1 MRTLRF
7 LQFFFRRIFMSFP
20 KKRRRAKVDGD
31 ESFLAVL
38 RHFKPFGQ
46 LDTKI
51 ARARAQDE
59 PVLYAHVLPG
69 LDVLLCSVRGAQPPY
84 PAVEE
89 LHRRCIECITNA
101 LEQPLDGLENGGYW
115 YEANGFGI
123 LVFASRA
130 RTQILSEFGA
140 SASARSR
147 RGARRQDA
155 GDAASR
161 PLRYCSHRWTGFW
174 RRRGVWRVA
183 VGDDAE
189 VLGPGLAVGV
199 NAGVLGSGLAV
210 GVNAGLLGSCVS
222 GRS

>member
-7 LQFFFRRIFMSFP
+7 LQIFFRRVFMSFP
-20 KKRRRAKVDGD
+20 KRRKRVKADGD

-84 PAVEE
+84 PAIDD
-89 LHRRCIECITNA
+89 LHRRCVESITNA

-115 YEANGFGI
+115 YEADGFGF

-130 RTQILSEFGA
+130 RGKILTEFGA
-140 SASARSR
+140 TRIGAR
-147 RGARRQDA
+147 RGVRRQDA
-155 GDAASR
+155 AGDAAPRS
-161 PLRYCSHRWTGFW
+161 LR
-174 RRRGVWRVA
+174 
-183 VGDDAE
+183 
-189 VLGPGLAVGV
+189 
-199 NAGVLGSGLAV
+199 
-210 GVNAGLLGSCVS
+210 
-222 GRS
+222 

>member
-1 MRTLRF
+1 MRTLRLVQF
-7 LQFFFRRIFMSFP
+7 LFRRMFMSFP
-20 KKRRRAKVDGD
+20 KKRKRVKADSD

-38 RHFKPFGQ
+38 THFKPFGQ

-84 PAVEE
+84 PATAE
-89 LHRRCIECITNA
+89 LRRRCIESIANA

-115 YEANGFGI
+115 YEADGFGF

-130 RTQILSEFGA
+130 RGRILPEFGA
-140 SASARSR
+140 TRAGLAAR

-155 GDAASR
+155 AGDATPRS
-161 PLRYCSHRWTGFW
+161 LR
-174 RRRGVWRVA
+174 
-183 VGDDAE
+183 
-189 VLGPGLAVGV
+189 
-199 NAGVLGSGLAV
+199 
-210 GVNAGLLGSCVS
+210 
-222 GRS
+222 

>member
-20 KKRRRAKVDGD
+20 KKRRRAKTDGD

-69 LDVLLCSVRGAQPPY
+69 LDVLLCSVRGAHPPY
-84 PAVEE
+84 PDVAE
-89 LHRRCIECITNA
+89 LRRRCIESIANA

-115 YEANGFGI
+115 YEANGFGF

-130 RTQILSEFGA
+130 RARIRPEFGA
-140 SASARSR
+140 AKAAAGAR
-147 RGARRQDA
+147 RGVRRQDA
-155 GDAASR
+155 AGDAAPRS
-161 PLRYCSHRWTGFW
+161 LR
-174 RRRGVWRVA
+174 
-183 VGDDAE
+183 
-189 VLGPGLAVGV
+189 
-199 NAGVLGSGLAV
+199 
-210 GVNAGLLGSCVS
+210 
-222 GRS
+222 

>member
-84 PAVEE
+84 PAAAE
-89 LHRRCIECITNA
+89 LRRRCIESITNA

-115 YEANGFGI
+115 YEADGFGF

-130 RTQILSEFGA
+130 RGKILTEFGA
-140 SASARSR
+140 TRVGRPSRGAPAGCGRRCHAAVVKVGTRSAFLPASAHRHRFHRSGSAASPFPSVELR
-147 RGARRQDA
+147 ELALARR
-155 GDAASR
+155 AAHLRARAHVSSR
-161 PLRYCSHRWTGFW
+161 CMR
-174 RRRGVWRVA
+174 
-183 VGDDAE
+183 
-189 VLGPGLAVGV
+189 
-199 NAGVLGSGLAV
+199 
-210 GVNAGLLGSCVS
+210 LLIP
-222 GRS
+222 R

>member
-84 PAVEE
+84 PAPAE
-89 LHRRCIECITNA
+89 LRRRCIESITNA

-115 YEANGFGI
+115 YEADGFGF

-130 RTQILSEFGA
+130 RGKILTEFGA
-140 SASARSR
+140 TRVGGAR
-147 RGARRQDA
+147 RGVRRQDA
-155 GDAASR
+155 AGDTAPRS
-161 PLRYCSHRWTGFW
+161 LR
-174 RRRGVWRVA
+174 
-183 VGDDAE
+183 
-189 VLGPGLAVGV
+189 
-199 NAGVLGSGLAV
+199 
-210 GVNAGLLGSCVS
+210 
-222 GRS
+222 

>member
-20 KKRRRAKVDGD
+20 KKRRRAKTDGD

-69 LDVLLCSVRGAQPPY
+69 LDVLLCSVRGAHPPY
-84 PAVEE
+84 PDVAE
-89 LHRRCIECITNA
+89 LRRRCIESIANA

-115 YEANGFGI
+115 YEADGFGF

-130 RTQILSEFGA
+130 RSRILPEFGA
-140 SASARSR
+140 SRPEIASR
-147 RGARRQDA
+147 RVTRRQDA
-155 GDAASR
+155 AGDTAPRS
-161 PLRYCSHRWTGFW
+161 LR
-174 RRRGVWRVA
+174 
-183 VGDDAE
+183 
-189 VLGPGLAVGV
+189 
-199 NAGVLGSGLAV
+199 
-210 GVNAGLLGSCVS
+210 
-222 GRS
+222 

>member
-7 LQFFFRRIFMSFP
+7 LQFFFRRVFMSFP
-20 KKRRRAKVDGD
+20 KKRKRVKADGD

-84 PAVEE
+84 PAIDE
-89 LHRRCIECITNA
+89 LHRRCVESITNA

-115 YEANGFGI
+115 YEANGFGF

-140 SASARSR
+140 TVSARRR
-147 RGARRQDA
+147 RGTRRQDA

-161 PLRYCSHRWTGFW
+161 PLR
-174 RRRGVWRVA
+174 
-183 VGDDAE
+183 
-189 VLGPGLAVGV
+189 
-199 NAGVLGSGLAV
+199 
-210 GVNAGLLGSCVS
+210 
-222 GRS
+222 

>member
-1 MRTLRF
+1 MRTQRF

-84 PAVEE
+84 PAAAE
-89 LHRRCIECITNA
+89 LRRRCIESITNA

-115 YEANGFGI
+115 YEADGFGF

-130 RTQILSEFGA
+130 RGKILTEFGA
-140 SASARSR
+140 TRIGTR
-147 RGARRQDA
+147 RGLRRQDA
-155 GDAASR
+155 AGDTAPRS
-161 PLRYCSHRWTGFW
+161 LR
-174 RRRGVWRVA
+174 
-183 VGDDAE
+183 
-189 VLGPGLAVGV
+189 
-199 NAGVLGSGLAV
+199 
-210 GVNAGLLGSCVS
+210 
-222 GRS
+222 

>member
-101 LEQPLDGLENGGYW
+101 LEQPLDGLDRKS
-115 YEANGFGI
+115 
-123 LVFASRA
+123 V
-130 RTQILSEFGA
+130 
-140 SASARSR
+140 
-147 RGARRQDA
+147 
-155 GDAASR
+155 
-161 PLRYCSHRWTGFW
+161 
-174 RRRGVWRVA
+174 V
-183 VGDDAE
+183 
-189 VLGPGLAVGV
+189 
-199 NAGVLGSGLAV
+199 
-210 GVNAGLLGSCVS
+210 
-222 GRS
+222 

>member
-1 MRTLRF
+1 
-7 LQFFFRRIFMSFP
+7 MSFP

-84 PAVEE
+84 PAPAE
-89 LHRRCIECITNA
+89 LRRRCIESITNA

-115 YEANGFGI
+115 YEADGFGF

-130 RTQILSEFGA
+130 RGKIL
-140 SASARSR
+140 
-147 RGARRQDA
+147 
-155 GDAASR
+155 
-161 PLRYCSHRWTGFW
+161 T
-174 RRRGVWRVA
+174 
-183 VGDDAE
+183 
-189 VLGPGLAVGV
+189 
-199 NAGVLGSGLAV
+199 
-210 GVNAGLLGSCVS
+210 
-222 GRS
+222 